1 MKFFKKVFLIGF
13 VMMLAVPILYF
24 LKPQVYKTVEDHYK
38 PTIALNEVVDLSS
51 TEIVEKLFIR
61 YLEHYKDKPIFD
73 EQRIKD
79 YKIIAVSEVT
89 YETDGIMFEVLYSIR
104 QHFWNEYWEIGVH
117 KEDGMA
123 KTHIYVSLIKE
134 KDQFRL
140 KLMGGLPP
148 TPKK

>member
-1 MKFFKKVFLIGF
+1 MLFAVFGLVFL
-13 VMMLAVPILYF
+13 
-24 LKPQVYKTVEDHYK
+24 KTQVYTTFEHYE
-38 PTIALNEVVDLSS
+38 PTISLNEVIGLSN
-51 TEIVEKLFIR
+51 TEIVERLFTR

-123 KTHIYVSLIKE
+123 KSHIYVSLIKE
-134 KDQFRL
+134 KDQFSL
-140 KLMGGLPP
+140 KLMGGFPP
-148 TPKK
+148 IPKK